1 MTHASGAYAG
11 KEKDMTDRR
20 HCSIPGLRRILLAT
34 DGLQYSEGAVRE
46 AISLAKQ
53 CSAVLYAVSVIEAP
67 TANEGFTLQSVEEML
82 EKEVRKRLEAVKTAA
97 TNEGVTCETVI
108 GTGDPAEAIVNTA
121 EKRRADL
128 IVIGRR
134 GLTGLAKALMG
145 VVATRVIG
153 VAPCDVLVVP
163 RAARIDCRTVLVA
176 TDGSA
181 NAKNAVDKS
190 ISLAKQCASKL
201 IALSAMRDES
211 ERSEAQANVN
221 NVVERGRREGI
232 EAEPLTPL
240 GRSFDTIVETA
251 GGRGADLIVMGT
263 YGKSGLKK
271 FFMGS
276 STEKVVGRAGCA
288 VLVVKAQSL

>member
-1 MTHASGAYAG
+1 MTYATGAHAG
-11 KEKDMTDRR
+11 KEKDMTDRGR
-20 HCSIPGLRRILLAT
+20 CSIPGLRRILLAT
-34 DGLQYSEGAVRE
+34 DGSQFSEGAVRE

-53 CSAVLYAVSVIEAP
+53 CSAILYIVTVVDVP
-67 TANEGFTLQSVEEML
+67 TDNEGFTVQRVEEML
-82 EKEVRKRLEAVKTAA
+82 EAEISKKLDALKSDAS
-97 TNEGVTCETVI
+97 NQGVTCETIVAS
-108 GTGDPAEAIVNTA
+108 GDPAEAIVKTA
-121 EKRRADL
+121 ENRRADL
-128 IVIGRR
+128 IVMGRR
-134 GLTGLAKALMG
+134 GLKGLAKALMG
-145 VVATRVIG
+145 AVATRVIG
-153 VAPCDVLVVP
+153 IAPCDVLIVP
-163 RAARIDCRTVLVA
+163 RAARIECRTVLVA

-190 ISLAKQCASKL
+190 ILLAKQCGSKL
-201 IALSAMRDES
+201 IALSVMRDES
-211 ERSEAQANVN
+211 ERTEAQANVN
-221 NVVERGRREGI
+221 NVVERGRKEGI
-232 EAEPLTPL
+232 EVEPLTPL